1 MDAEFRWQEAK
12 EGRKRELLPTMQQL
26 KTEINEIEEERAN
39 ESDKKKKGEE
49 ETTKIQ
55 DTIQACQNQVWFLLL
70 DKTRLEERREALTRW
85 RS

>member
-1 MDAEFRWQEAK
+1 MDAEFRRQEAK
-12 EGRKRELLPTMQQL
+12 EGRKRELMPVVQQL
-26 KTEINEIEEERAN
+26 KTDIGEIEGERAI
-39 ESDKKKKGEE
+39 ESDRRTKGEE